1 MKRED
6 FLLIFLILYFL
17 KSGLG
22 YNLMGKYHLEDII
35 FKPDE
40 MIVDAVREFLY

>member
-1 MKRED
+1 MRRDD
-6 FLLIFLILYFL
+6 FLLLFFLLYFF

-22 YNLMGKYHLEDII
+22 YNAVGKYHLEDIF

-40 MIVDAVREFLY
+40 MIVDAVREFFN